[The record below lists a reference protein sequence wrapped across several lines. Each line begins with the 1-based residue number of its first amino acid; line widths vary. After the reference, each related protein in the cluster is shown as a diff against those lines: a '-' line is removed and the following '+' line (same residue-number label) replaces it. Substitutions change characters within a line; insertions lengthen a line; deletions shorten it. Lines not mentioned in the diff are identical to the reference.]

1 MSELDC
7 FRCNGT
13 FQSRTDGTADVL
25 LECDECGEQ
34 LKESSVRRL
43 SEDSGPIAELAGV
56 VLEKA

>member
-13 FQSRTDGTADVL
+13 FESRTDDDSGIL
-25 LECDECGEQ
+25 IECDECGEQ

-43 SEDSGPIAELAGV
+43 SEDSGPIAELANV
-56 VLEKA
+56 VIDRA

>member
-13 FQSRTDGTADVL
+13 FESRRDDENDVL
-25 LECDECGEQ
+25 VECDECGEQ

-43 SEDSGPIAELAGV
+43 SEDSGPIAELASV
-56 VLEKA
+56 VIDRA

>member
-1 MSELDC
+1 MSDLDC

-13 FQSRTDGTADVL
+13 FDRRTDSKSDVL
-25 LECDECGEQ
+25 IACDECGEH

-56 VLEKA
+56 LLENA